1 MSKQSVYFDVEDM
14 HTKSGKKRNYEWFK
28 TLLRGVFSVS
38 INDETRSVTVDFDN
52 TGPSVQ
58 KIEEK
63 IMELGYHPVLT
74 KNETHVM

>member
-14 HTKSGKKRNYEWFK
+14 HTKSGKKEIMNGLNLIK
-28 TLLRGVFSVS
+28 GVFSVS